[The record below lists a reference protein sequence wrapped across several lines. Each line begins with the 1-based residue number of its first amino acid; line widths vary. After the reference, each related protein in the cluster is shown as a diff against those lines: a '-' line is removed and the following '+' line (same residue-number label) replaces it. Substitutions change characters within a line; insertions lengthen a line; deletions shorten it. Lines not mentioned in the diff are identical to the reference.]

1 MEKNMQI
8 TNVNKRL
15 AACPTMIKHENHV
28 IDKRANISENSNDF
42 LRFLVKNLK
51 IKILHPTRRSMR
63 FLSFKM
69 RNLKEL
75 QNDIFNQ
82 QSWGFFQSSAFRST
96 GKEVFYKK
104 VALNNFE
111 KLTGN
116 RLRRT
121 CFFLKYLATFWRT
134 PLL

>member
-28 IDKRANISENSNDF
+28 IDNRANISENSNDF

-51 IKILHPTRRSMR
+51 IKILHPARRSMR
-63 FLSFKM
+63 LLSFKI
-69 RNLKEL
+69 RNLKGL

-82 QSWGFFQSSAFRST
+82 QS
-96 GKEVFYKK
+96 
-104 VALNNFE
+104 
-111 KLTGN
+111 
-116 RLRRT
+116 
-121 CFFLKYLATFWRT
+121 
-134 PLL
+134 